1 MEPENDEIEINLEN
15 EPYIG
20 GGGQPYTEGYGINIE
35 NNEISV
41 DTNEI
46 QEKLEAGENI
56 VFDDNTISA
65 KDTTYTA
72 GNGINI
78 ESDEISI
85 DNSVVQEKLEA
96 GENIAIDGNIISAK
110 DTLYTA
116 GDNISI
122 SDENVISAT
131 DTTYNNFVG
140 TDGQTAGT
148 AGLVPAPATTD
159 ADKFLK
165 SDGTWATAGGGGGG
179 DTVYSNKTTS
189 NSATG
194 GAVYIGNLN
203 ASQQEQPDPTTT
215 DNHYK
220 YYWALPTANS
230 NIPSDGSINILGD
243 SCNIQGVTMGIGAY
257 SNNTNYYS
265 VSIGMS
271 SHCDRNASIAIGP
284 LAANLAEDAVV
295 LGRAAKINSTTPRSS
310 VALGAYSEATRRGEV
325 NIGTGTAN
333 MGFNN
338 TNYRVIGN
346 VYDGQ
351 LAQDAVTVNQVNATI
366 KRYY

>member
-72 GNGINI
+72 GNGIYI

-85 DNSVVQEKLEA
+85 DNSVVQEKLIA
-96 GENIAIDGNIISAK
+96 GDNIAIDDNVISAK

-140 TDGQTAGT
+140 TDGQTAGS

-189 NSATG
+189 NSAAG

-215 DNHYK
+215 DNHIRYF
-220 YYWALPTANS
+220 WALPFLNT
-230 NIPSDGSINILGD
+230 NIPEDYSLNIMGTNAKYNSVVVGSNA
-243 SCNIQGVTMGIGAY
+243 NNPIG
-257 SNNTNYYS
+257 T
-265 VSIGMS
+265 
-271 SHCDRNASIAIGP
+271 
-284 LAANLAEDAVV
+284 DAVAV
-295 LGRAAKINSTTPRSS
+295 GGGATVRAQDGVCIGHASYINNNITSS
-310 VALGAYSEATRRGEV
+310 VALGSRSSPTRTGEV
-325 NIGTGTAN
+325 NIGNIIGAGYN
-333 MGFNN
+333 GS
-338 TNYRVIGN
+338 NYRVLGG

-351 LAQDAVTVNQVNATI
+351 LAQDAATVNQVNATI
-366 KRYY
+366 DAINTALNTNIPHIGA